1 MILKRV
7 EKGCNLIIK
16 ESDLHGKPL
25 TQHLLLLLL
34 WSPWEASGSETKSHE
49 NTKFLWEFNIKW
61 LKTVQ
66 GIRNEKIIGTQWK
79 QFQSVWGK
87 LNGRASKFVW
97 WYASFPVLTSYKCKM
112 TSLVY
117 SLFSVTL
124 QSVFLFQ
131 HLFLQILE
139 ISCMPG
145 QMLGRLLMLS
155 LQPLYK
161 PNKEDLQFNNNLLEH
176 FLNQEK
182 H

>member
-1 MILKRV
+1 
-7 EKGCNLIIK
+7 
-16 ESDLHGKPL
+16 
-25 TQHLLLLLL
+25 
-34 WSPWEASGSETKSHE
+34 
-49 NTKFLWEFNIKW
+49 
-61 LKTVQ
+61 
-66 GIRNEKIIGTQWK
+66 
-79 QFQSVWGK
+79 
-87 LNGRASKFVW
+87 
-97 WYASFPVLTSYKCKM
+97 M

>member
-1 MILKRV
+1 M
-7 EKGCNLIIK
+7 
-16 ESDLHGKPL
+16 
-25 TQHLLLLLL
+25 
-34 WSPWEASGSETKSHE
+34 
-49 NTKFLWEFNIKW
+49 
-61 LKTVQ
+61 
-66 GIRNEKIIGTQWK
+66 GIQYKMVKNCAGDQERKIIGTPWK

-139 ISCMPG
+139 ISCTPG

-155 LQPLYK
+155 LQPLWK
-161 PNKEDLQFNNNLLEH
+161 PNKEDLQFNNNLLEYS
-176 FLNQEK
+176 LNQEK

>member
-1 MILKRV
+1 MMILKRA

-49 NTKFLWEFNIKW
+49 NTNFLWEFNIKW
-61 LKTVQ
+61 LKLCRGPGMKNHRNTVRAVP
-66 GIRNEKIIGTQWK
+66 I
-79 QFQSVWGK
+79 SVGGF
-87 LNGRASKFVW
+87 NGRASKFVW
-97 WYASFPVLTSYKCKM
+97 WYASFPVLTSYKCKT

-117 SLFSVTL
+117 SLFSVTP

-139 ISCMPG
+139 ISCTPG

-155 LQPLYK
+155 LQPL
-161 PNKEDLQFNNNLLEH
+161 
-176 FLNQEK
+176 
-182 H
+182 